1 MAKINFTVTATSRK
15 DEGKGASRRLRREG
29 KFPGVIYGAH
39 QAAVSVTLD
48 HNEMMNNLKNEA
60 FYSHILNI
68 TIDGKAEQAVLKD
81 LQRHPAKPVLL
92 HADFLRISATEKL
105 RMHVPLHFVGGDVAP
120 GVKLGGGIVAHSL
133 TDVEVSCLP
142 KDLPEY
148 IEVDLSKLEL
158 GQMVHMSE
166 LKLPAGVTLVALAH
180 GDDQA
185 VGGIQSTRATL
196 AEEETAAAPAEGAAA
211 PAAKAE

>member
-1 MAKINFTVTATSRK
+1 MAKVNFTVTATSRK

-39 QAAVSVTLD
+39 QDAKSINLD

-60 FYSHILNI
+60 FYSHILTI
-68 TIDGKAEQAVLKD
+68 KIDGKDEPCVLKD

-105 RMHVPLHFVGGDVAP
+105 RMHIPLHFVGGDVAP
-120 GVKLGGGIVAHSL
+120 GVKLGGGIVAHLL
-133 TDVEVSCLP
+133 TDVEVTCLP

-148 IEVDLSKLEL
+148 VEVDLSKLEL
-158 GQMVHMSE
+158 GDNVHMSQ
-166 LKLPAGVTLVALAH
+166 LKLPEGVSIVALAH
-180 GDDQA
+180 GNDLSVA
-185 VGGIQSTRATL
+185 AIQSTRATV
-196 AEEETAAAPAEGAAA
+196 AEEETAAPAAEAAAA
-211 PAAKAE
+211 PAAK

>member
-1 MAKINFTVTATSRK
+1 MAKVNFTVTATSRK

-39 QAAVSVTLD
+39 QDAKSISLD

-60 FYSHILNI
+60 FYSHILKI
-68 TIDGKAEQAVLKD
+68 TIDGKEEQAVLKD

-92 HADFLRISATEKL
+92 HADFQRVSATEKL

-133 TDVEVSCLP
+133 TDVEVNCLP

-185 VGGIQSTRATL
+185 VGGIQATRATV
-196 AEEETAAAPAEGAAA
+196 AEEETAAPAEGAAA